1 MDFMTV
7 IGFVIGVGAVYYVL
21 VANKIQ
27 AFLYNPEAALLVYGG
42 TLGAVLI
49 SYPWE
54 ILSQAFRA
62 VWLVLFPRRRMPK
75 QEVITMMV
83 GLSEQA
89 KRGGVRSLQKSIDGL
104 PAGQGFLQDGLRMVV
119 DGLDADI
126 IRTNLEKSLVF
137 IRKRHGEVAG
147 VYRLCGVYAP
157 IFGLLGTLIGVVQV
171 LRHLTDPGKL
181 GTYMA
186 IAVTATFYGIFGAN
200 FFFLPI
206 ASKLSV
212 QSDQELLI
220 KEVMVEGI
228 MAIQQGDIP
237 LIVEKKLH
245 AYLAHRMREQASEA

>member
-1 MDFMTV
+1 A
-7 IGFVIGVGAVYYVL
+7 IGIGAVYYVMVL
-21 VANKIQ
+21 NKIQ
-27 AFLYNPEAALLVYGG
+27 AFLYNPEAFILVYGG
-42 TLGAVLI
+42 TIGSVLI

-54 ILSQAFRA
+54 IIKQALGAMR
-62 VWLVLFPRRRMPK
+62 LVLFPRRRMPK
-75 QEVITMMV
+75 AEVISMMV
-83 GLSEQA
+83 SLAEQA
-89 KRGGVRSLQKSIDGL
+89 KRGGVRSLQKSIESL
-104 PAGQGFLQDGLRMVV
+104 PSGQGFLQDGLQMVV
-119 DGLDADI
+119 DGLDRDI
-126 IRTNLEKSLVF
+126 LQTNLEKSLVF
-137 IRKRHGEVAG
+137 INKRHDEVAG

-206 ASKLSV
+206 ASKLSA
-212 QSDQELLI
+212 QSGDELLV

-228 MAIQQGDIP
+228 LSIQQGDIP

-245 AYLAHRMREQASEA
+245 AYLAHRMRQQAAEA